1 MVIVLELQIMSHTH
15 NCDRD
20 YWGIPDK
27 MPRGQNATDKM
38 PPDKMPRGQNAT
50 DKMPTEKVA
59 QDKVPRV

>member
-1 MVIVLELQIMSHTH
+1 MSHTH